1 MIVSCY
7 NNGIMLTN
15 ILLIVGGF
23 FLLIKGADYL
33 IGGAS
38 SLARRMGISA
48 LVVGLTVV
56 AFGTSAPELFV
67 NIIAAVG
74 GTTDIAIGNILGSN
88 LANMLLILGAA
99 AVIVPLTLQSNTV
112 WKEIPFSLL
121 AAVLVLV
128 FGSDIVLEG
137 GVVNVLGRIEG
148 IALLAMFFIFI
159 VYTFGIR
166 NNGEQPEEKIDVMSL
181 WKSIVFTV
189 GGLVALG
196 IGGKLVVDG
205 ATNTA
210 FALGVSA
217 NLIGLTI
224 VALGTSLPELVTS
237 ITAARKG
244 HTDMAIGNVVG
255 SNIFNIFFVL
265 GVSAIIRPLP
275 FGGANL
281 TDAFAVVIAT
291 LLLFLMLFV
300 GKKHVVERWTGVT
313 LVCMYVGFMIFA
325 VLRG

>member
-1 MIVSCY
+1 MI
-7 NNGIMLTN
+7 TN
-15 ILLIVGGF
+15 ILLIIGGF

-33 IGGAS
+33 VGGSS

-67 NIIAAVG
+67 NIFAAIR

-99 AVIVPLTLQSNTV
+99 AVFTPLALQSSTV

-121 AAVLVLV
+121 AAVLVFL
-128 FGSDIVLEG
+128 FGSDILLEG
-137 GVVNVLGRIEG
+137 ALLNQVGRIDG
-148 IALLAMFFIFI
+148 IALLSLFFIFI

-166 NNGEQPEEKIDVMSL
+166 KGGEQPEEKIEVMNV
-181 WKSIVFTV
+181 WKSVLFLI

-196 IGGKLVVDG
+196 VGGKLVVDG
-205 ATNTA
+205 ASNVA
-210 FALGVSA
+210 LSLGVSA

-244 HTDMAIGNVVG
+244 HTDIAIGNVIG

-265 GVSAIIRPLP
+265 GVTAVIRPLP
-275 FGGANL
+275 FGLANL
-281 TDAFAVVIAT
+281 IDTIAVVVAT
-291 LLLFLMLFV
+291 LLLFFMLFV
-300 GKKHVVERWTGVT
+300 GKKHVIERWNGIV
-313 LVCMYVGFMIFA
+313 LICLYVGFIVFA